1 MDINT
6 GAKKDSSYPGAR
18 FNEKGVFE
26 GVVWRMLLESLEFST
41 INLEPTIG
49 VFREER
55 NLEEEGLYL
64 NQLFFQ
70 LMEHLPTN

>member
-6 GAKKDSSYPGAR
+6 GAKKDSRYPGAR
-18 FNEKGVFE
+18 FNEKGCLFE

-55 NLEEEGLYL
+55 NLEEGLSY
-64 NQLFFQ
+64 N
-70 LMEHLPTN
+70 